1 MVLQYR
7 SDILPED
14 GVEPLAIVGL
24 AARVPGADDV
34 RQFWRNLVDGVESVA
49 SFSREEQLARG
60 AKLAEV
66 DDPGWVSRAPIIE
79 GFDQFDAGLF
89 GVTAREAEVMDPQ
102 HRLFLESCYAA
113 LQDAG
118 YDPARYAGS
127 IGVYAGTGS
136 QNYLRDNIFRNRRVS
151 GSPSSV
157 VSINTGN
164 SPNYVTTTPSY
175 RLDLRGPSLTVQTA
189 CSTSLVAF
197 HLACEAL
204 RNGECDMAL
213 AGGVNLEM
221 PHGIGYLG
229 MDGFTSPDGH
239 CRPFDA
245 GANGTVWGSGVGVT
259 LVKRLADAVA
269 DGDTIRA
276 LVLGNA
282 INNDGAQKAGF
293 TAPSVDG
300 QMAAVA
306 QAVGTAGIDPRTIT
320 YVEAHGTG
328 TAMGDPIEVAA
339 LSAVYGQH
347 TGDRGWCAIGSVKS
361 NIGHLSQPSGIVGVI
376 KTVLA
381 MEHRLI
387 PPTINYER
395 PNPAIDFA
403 DTPFHVAN
411 ALAKWD
417 TDGVPRRAGV
427 SSFGIGGTNA
437 HVILQEA
444 PEPAPVARRPVRRTR
459 SVRVSA
465 RTATALERAADQLAE
480 HLETVTDAPPG
491 HLADV
496 AHTLRVGRPE
506 YPHRIS
512 VVADDLPEAAAAL
525 RDRRRRQSGVVDGA
539 APPVA
544 FLLSG
549 QGAQYAGMGAQ
560 LYAEEPA
567 YARVLDD
574 CAELL
579 APHLGLD
586 LRDLVLGRDPGA
598 EERLTETRYTQPALF
613 AVEYALAATW
623 ELLGVRPA
631 AMIGH
636 SVGEYVAATLAGV
649 FTLPDAL
656 RVVATRGRLMQSM
669 PAGAMLAVAS
679 DESEVAALLPD
690 GVTIA
695 TVNGPG
701 ACVVAGTTA
710 AIAAFAESLPG
721 KSKVLR
727 TSHAFHSPM
736 MDPIL
741 AEFTQVV
748 AGVPLGRPRMRF
760 LSNVTGTWIT
770 DEQATDPGYWATHL
784 RQPVRF
790 GTCVATLLAEGR
802 WSLVECGPGRQLAG
816 LARMQVARAAAPAQ
830 RALTP
835 LASLP
840 GPAES
845 TGDVA
850 TLSGAMGAL
859 WVRGVPVR
867 PLPGDDGGEPGD
879 GPPAL
884 FRVPLPVH
892 PFERRRY
899 WVEPDPEQPAAA
911 LVPPGGPRRL
921 AEWFAVPTWRQA
933 APDPRTGPIGR
944 CLAFVDGPRGDALA
958 AALGDAGAD
967 VVRVRPGPAFGP
979 TPSGYQL
986 RPDVREDH
994 DALLAAVSAA
1004 GVPARIVHAW
1014 ALDGEPAG
1022 TDIAAAWAAQDRGF
1036 FGVLHLVQALA
1047 GAGLTAGEGSVGPLR
1062 LDLVASGVGDP
1073 AGGDLVRPEHATLA
1087 GLARV
1092 LPVEQPG
1099 LHVRLVDADPAA
1111 TDPAALLGELCRPAD
1126 GGPAEVTLRGAR
1138 RWVTGFEQVS
1148 LDGAAQPGVLREGGR
1163 YLITGG
1169 LGGIGITLAED
1180 LAARLRARL
1189 VLLTRSGLPARE
1201 EWDSHLAVY
1210 GSDPA
1215 DRVGRAIAAIRRM
1228 ESGGA
1233 EVLVLAGDVT
1243 DPTDLRRVRDAAEA
1257 TFGGLDGVVH
1267 AAGLPGGGV
1276 VEIKQRA
1283 EAERVLAP
1291 KLAGTLAL
1299 AQVFG
1304 DLPLDFVALCSSVT
1318 SLAGGF
1324 GQVDYC
1330 AANAALDAYARA
1342 GLGWRAPVVAQNWGG
1357 WAELGMAVETTPATL
1372 RPTGGQSV
1380 TGPVD
1385 HPVLTTRVSAGER
1398 IVVHGV
1404 VSAATHWMLDE
1415 HRIGA
1420 VPVVPGTGHLECARA
1435 AVANADP
1442 APGAGQVVELTD
1454 VAFLE
1459 PFAVPD
1465 GSVAQ
1470 YRVELSTADGTFQ
1483 IRSLAG
1489 GRARTHVRGSA
1500 GWTAAGDAP
1509 VLDLAAVIA
1518 RCRRVDDGRP
1528 EPRTGMVSFG
1538 PRWDVLREHH
1548 VGDGEELARIEAAER
1563 AAGDGQGWGLH
1574 PALLDVATAFGRG
1587 RGEGSYLP
1595 LSYGRVVVRGD
1606 LPATFYS
1613 HLRHRGTTTDDLV
1626 VADLSLVDLD
1636 GRELVAISEFVLR
1649 RVDQAAVTGD
1659 LAAPAAA
1666 TTAERTDPAPA
1677 GPSPEIRPA
1686 DGAEAFRRSLAAGL
1700 GPQVVITT
1708 RPVED
1713 ILRRT
1718 RQRATDVDP
1727 DQPDTA
1733 GAPAAAVGGPG
1744 GGLEAAI
1751 AAVWRDNLGVDDIGV
1766 DDDFFELGGNSLV
1779 AVQLI
1784 AAMRKAVG
1792 VRLPMRSLFER
1803 PTVAGLAAL
1812 VEQLRAEAP
1821 PQTPAG
1827 GPAAP
1832 QTPAAEPAATTIPR
1846 LPRG

>member
-1 MVLQYR
+1 MVLQNR
-7 SDILPED
+7 TDILPED
-14 GVEPLAIVGL
+14 GVEPLAIVGV

-34 RQFWRNLVDGVESVA
+34 RQFWRNLVDGVESVT

-66 DDPGWVSRAPIIE
+66 DDPGWVSRAPIID

-89 GVTAREAEVMDPQ
+89 GMTAREAEVMDPQ

-118 YDPARYAGS
+118 YDPARYDGA

-136 QNYLRDNIFRNRRVS
+136 QHYVWENILHNSRVS
-151 GSPSSV
+151 GSPSSM

-300 QMAAVA
+300 QIAAVA
-306 QAVGTAGIDPRTIT
+306 QAVGTAAIDPRTIT

-347 TGDRGWCAIGSVKS
+347 TGERGWCALGSVKS
-361 NIGHLSQPSGIVGVI
+361 NIGHLSQPSGIVGLI

-387 PPTINYER
+387 PPTLNYER

-403 DTPFHVAN
+403 ETPFYVAN
-411 ALAKWD
+411 ALAKWE
-417 TDGVPRRAGV
+417 TGGVPRRAGV

-444 PEPAPVARRPVRRTR
+444 PEPASAARRSPPPRRTR
-459 SVRVSA
+459 LMRVSA
-465 RTATALERAADQLAE
+465 KTATALERAVGQLAE
-480 HLETVTDAPPG
+480 HLETVTDGTPE
-491 HLADV
+491 LADV

-506 YPHRIS
+506 YPHRTS
-512 VVADDLPEAAAAL
+512 VVADDLPAAVAAL
-525 RDRRRRQSGVVDGA
+525 RDKRRRQAGVVDGA

-544 FLLSG
+544 FLFSG

-567 YARVLDD
+567 YAKVVDD

-579 APHLGLD
+579 EPQLGLD
-586 LRDLVLGRDPGA
+586 IRDLILGRDPGA
-598 EERLTETRYTQPALF
+598 EEKLTETRYTQPALF
-613 AVEYALAATW
+613 TVEYALAVTW

-636 SVGEYVAATLAGV
+636 SIGEYVAATLAGV

-656 RVVATRGRLMQSM
+656 RVVAARGRLMQSM
-669 PAGAMLAVAS
+669 PAGSMLAVAA

-701 ACVVAGTTA
+701 TCVVAGETA
-710 AIAAFAESLPG
+710 AVAAFADGLPG
-721 KSKVLR
+721 RTKKLR

-748 AGVPLGRPRMRF
+748 AAVPLGPPRTRF

-770 DEQATDPGYWATHL
+770 DEQATDPGYWAAHL
-784 RQPVRF
+784 RRPVRF
-790 GTCVATLLAEGR
+790 GACVGTLLAEGR
-802 WSLVECGPGRQLAG
+802 WSLVECGPGRQLSG
-816 LARMQVARAAAPAQ
+816 LARMQVARATAPAQ

-835 LASLP
+835 LASMP
-840 GPAES
+840 GPGES
-845 TGDVA
+845 TGDLT
-850 TLSGAMGAL
+850 TLSSSMGAL

-867 PLPGDDGGEPGD
+867 PLPSEDDGHPGD

-892 PFERRRY
+892 PFERKRY
-899 WVEPDPEQPAAA
+899 WVDPDPEQPVVPV
-911 LVPPGGPRRL
+911 VPPSGPRAL
-921 AEWFAVPTWRQA
+921 ADWFAVPTWRQA

-944 CLAFVDGPRGDALA
+944 CLVFVDGPRGDELAGALR
-958 AALGDAGAD
+958 DAGAD
-967 VVRVRPGPAFGP
+967 LVEVRPGPAFAPAPHGFR
-979 TPSGYQL
+979 L
-986 RPDVREDH
+986 RPGVREDH
-994 DALLAAVSAA
+994 DALVGALSAA
-1004 GVPARIVHAW
+1004 GVPGRIVHAW

-1022 TDIAAAWAAQDRGF
+1022 TDIAAAWAGQDRGF
-1036 FGVLHLVQALA
+1036 FSALQLVQALA
-1047 GAGLTAGEGSVGPLR
+1047 GTGLTAGEEAAEPIR
-1062 LDLVASGVGDP
+1062 LDLVTAGVGDP

-1092 LPVEQPG
+1092 LPMEQQG
-1099 LHVRLVDADPAA
+1099 LRVRLIDADPAT
-1111 TDPAALLGELCRPAD
+1111 TDPSALVAELCRPAD
-1126 GGPAEVTLRGAR
+1126 GGPAEVALRGAR

-1148 LDGAAQPGVLREGGR
+1148 LEGAAEPGVLREGGR

-1180 LAARLRARL
+1180 LAARVRARL
-1189 VLLTRSGLPARE
+1189 VLLARSGLPARE
-1201 EWDSHLAVY
+1201 EWDSYLAVH
-1210 GSDPA
+1210 GSD

-1233 EVLVLAGDVT
+1233 EVLVLAADVT
-1243 DPTDLRRVRDAAEA
+1243 DPADLRRVRDDVEAA
-1257 TFGGLDGVVH
+1257 FGGLDGIVH
-1267 AAGLPGGGV
+1267 AAGLPGGGLAEV
-1276 VEIKQRA
+1276 KERA

-1304 DLPLDFVALCSSVT
+1304 DLPMDFVALCSSIT
-1318 SLAGGF
+1318 SVAGGL

-1330 AANAALDAYARA
+1330 AANTFLDAYARA
-1342 GLGWRAPVVAQNWGG
+1342 GHGWRAPVVAQNWGG
-1357 WAELGMAVETTPATL
+1357 WAEVGMAVETTSATL
-1372 RPTGGQSV
+1372 RAAGRETV

-1385 HPVLTTRVSAGER
+1385 HPMLTTRVSGPDQ

-1404 VSAATHWMLDE
+1404 VSAASQWVLDE
-1415 HRIGA
+1415 HRIGG

-1435 AVANADP
+1435 AVASGVP

-1470 YRVELSTADGTFQ
+1470 YRVELSTEDGTFQ
-1483 IRSLAG
+1483 VRSLAA
-1489 GRARTHVRGSA
+1489 GRTRTHVRGSA

-1509 VLDLAAVIA
+1509 VLDLAAVLG
-1518 RCRRVDDGRP
+1518 RCRRIDDRR
-1528 EPRTGMVSFG
+1528 PRTGMVTFG
-1538 PRWDVLREHH
+1538 PHWDVLREHY
-1548 VGDGEELARIEAAER
+1548 VGDGEELARIETPAAS
-1563 AAGDGQGWGLH
+1563 AGDLAAWGLQ
-1574 PALLDVATAFGRG
+1574 PAMLDVATAFGRG

-1606 LPATFYS
+1606 LPGNFYS
-1613 HLRHRGTTTDDLV
+1613 HLRHRDTTTDDVV
-1626 VADLSLVDLD
+1626 VADLSLVDST

-1659 LAAPAAA
+1659 LVAPAAGPVA
-1666 TTAERTDPAPA
+1666 GRPAGPVDPAPA
-1677 GPSPEIRPA
+1677 GPSGEIRPA
-1686 DGAEAFRRSLAAGL
+1686 DGAEAFRRSLGAGL

-1718 RQRATDVDP
+1718 RQRATDADS
-1727 DQPDTA
+1727 DQPDGAT
-1733 GAPAAAVGGPG
+1733 APATGGDGSAGPG

-1784 AAMRKAVG
+1784 ASMRKAVG

-1803 PTVAGLAAL
+1803 PTIAGLAAL
-1812 VEQLRAEAP
+1812 IEQLRAEAP
-1821 PQTPAG
+1821 AE
-1827 GPAAP
+1827 
-1832 QTPAAEPAATTIPR
+1832 TPAADPAATTIPR

>member
-1 MVLQYR
+1 MVLHNL

-34 RQFWRNLVDGVESVA
+34 RQFWRNLVDGVESVT

-60 AKLAEV
+60 AKLSEV
-66 DDPGWVSRAPIIE
+66 DDPGWVSRAPVIE
-79 GFDQFDAGLF
+79 GFDRFDAGLF
-89 GVTAREAEVMDPQ
+89 GLTPREAEVMDPQ
-102 HRLFLESCYAA
+102 HRLFLEACYVA

-118 YDPARYAGS
+118 YDPARYDGS
-127 IGVYAGTGS
+127 IGVYGGTGS

-175 RLDLRGPSLTVQTA
+175 RLNLRGPSLTVQTA
-189 CSTSLVAF
+189 CSTSLVAL

-259 LVKRLADAVA
+259 LVKRLSDAIA

-276 LVLGNA
+276 LILGNA

-293 TAPSVDG
+293 TAPSVEG

-306 QAVGTAGIDPRTIT
+306 QAVGTAGIDPRTVT
-320 YVEAHGTG
+320 FLEAHGTG
-328 TAMGDPIEVAA
+328 TAVGDPIEVAA
-339 LSAVYGQH
+339 LSAVYGQG
-347 TGDRGWCAIGSVKS
+347 TSERGWCALGSVKS
-361 NIGHLSQPSGIVGVI
+361 NIGHLSQPAGIVGVI

-403 DTPFHVAN
+403 ATPFHVAS
-411 ALAKWD
+411 ALAKWE
-417 TDGVPRRAGV
+417 TDGGPRRAGV

-444 PEPAPVARRPVRRTR
+444 PESLSIARRSRPRRPQVVRL
-459 SVRVSA
+459 SA
-465 RTATALERAADQLAE
+465 RTATALDRAVDQLAE
-480 HLETVTDAPPG
+480 HLADATDD
-491 HLADV
+491 LADV

-506 YPHRIS
+506 YAHRVS
-512 VVADDLPEAAAAL
+512 VVAEDLPEAVAAL
-525 RDRRRRQSGVVDGA
+525 RDKRRRQSGVVDGA

-544 FLLSG
+544 FLFSG
-549 QGAQYAGMGAQ
+549 QGAQYAGMGAR
-560 LYAEEPA
+560 LYAEEPV
-567 YARVLDD
+567 YARVVDE
-574 CAELL
+574 CAQLL
-579 APHLGLD
+579 EPHLGLD
-586 LRDLVLGRDPGA
+586 IRDLILGRDPDA
-598 EERLTETRYTQPALF
+598 EEKLTETRYTQPALF
-613 AVEYALAATW
+613 TVEYALAATW
-623 ELLGVRPA
+623 GVLGVRPA

-636 SVGEYVAATLAGV
+636 SIGEYVAATLAGV

-656 RVVATRGRLMQSM
+656 RVVAARGRLMQSM
-669 PAGAMLAVAS
+669 PAGAMLAVAA

-701 ACVVAGTTA
+701 TCVVAGETA
-710 AIAAFAESLPG
+710 AVAAFADTLP
-721 KSKVLR
+721 SKTKKLR

-736 MDPIL
+736 MEPIL

-748 AGVPLGRPRMRF
+748 AAVPLGRPRTRF
-760 LSNVTGTWIT
+760 LSNVTGAWIT

-790 GTCVATLLAEGR
+790 GACVATLLAEGT

-816 LARMQVARAAAPAQ
+816 LARMQVGRAAVDHSGSARSTPRRDPERSTAQ
-830 RALTP
+830 RALAP

-840 GPAES
+840 GPGES
-845 TGDVA
+845 TDDLA
-850 TLSGAMGAL
+850 TLSGALSAL
-859 WVRGVPVR
+859 WVRGTPVR
-867 PLPGDDGGEPGD
+867 TLPGADDDGV
-879 GPPAL
+879 PPL
-884 FRVPLPVH
+884 SRVPLPVY
-892 PFERRRY
+892 PFERTRH
-899 WVEPDPEQPAAA
+899 WVDPDPDQPTMAA
-911 LVPPGGPRRL
+911 VPPSGPREL
-921 AEWFAVPTWRQA
+921 ADWFAVPTWRQA
-933 APDPRTGPIGR
+933 PPDPRTAPVGR

-958 AALGDAGAD
+958 AALRAAGAD
-967 VVRVRPGPAFGP
+967 LVEVRPGPHFGP
-979 TPSGYQL
+979 TPHGFQL
-986 RPDVREDH
+986 RPGVREDH
-994 DALLAAVSAA
+994 DALVEALAPT
-1004 GVPARIVHAW
+1004 GVPGRIVHAW

-1022 TDIAAAWAAQDRGF
+1022 IDVAAAWAAQDRGF
-1036 FGVLHLVQALA
+1036 FSALHLAQALA
-1047 GAGLTAGEGSVGPLR
+1047 AAGLTAGGDAAEPVW
-1062 LDLVASGVGDP
+1062 LDLVTSGVGDP
-1073 AGGDLVRPEHATLA
+1073 VGGDLRRPEHATLA

-1099 LHVRLVDADPAA
+1099 LRVRLIDADPAA
-1111 TDPAALLGELCRPAD
+1111 TGAATLVAELRRPAD
-1126 GGPAEVTLRGAR
+1126 DGPTEVALRGAR
-1138 RWVTGFEQVS
+1138 RWVSGFEPVR
-1148 LDGAAQPGVLREGGR
+1148 LDGAAETAALAEGGR

-1180 LAARLRARL
+1180 FATRVRARL
-1189 VLLTRSGLPARE
+1189 VLVARSGLPPRE
-1201 EWDSHLAVY
+1201 EWDSHLAVH
-1210 GSDPA
+1210 GSAPT
-1215 DRVGRAIAAIRRM
+1215 DRVGRAIAAIRRL
-1228 ESGGA
+1228 ESAGA
-1233 EVLVLAGDVT
+1233 EVLVLAADVT
-1243 DPTDLRRVRDAAEA
+1243 DPADLRRVRAEA
-1257 TFGGLDGVVH
+1257 EAAFGGLDGIVH

-1276 VEIKQRA
+1276 AELKERA

-1304 DLPLDFVALCSSVT
+1304 DLPLDFVVLCSSVT
-1318 SLAGGF
+1318 AVAGGF

-1330 AANAALDAYARA
+1330 AANAFLDAHARA
-1342 GLGWRAPVVAQNWGG
+1342 GQGWRAPVLSQNWGG
-1357 WAELGMAVETTPATL
+1357 WAEVGMAAETTSATL
-1372 RPTGGQSV
+1372 RPAARDTA
-1380 TGPVD
+1380 PVD
-1385 HPVLTTRVSAGER
+1385 HPLLTTRVGGPDGA
-1398 IVVHGV
+1398 VVHGV
-1404 VSAATHWMLDE
+1404 VSSATHWLLDE
-1415 HRIGA
+1415 HRIAG

-1435 AVANADP
+1435 AVVHAVP
-1442 APGAGQVVELTD
+1442 APDAGQVVELTD

-1459 PFAVPD
+1459 PFAVPE

-1470 YRVELSTADGTFQ
+1470 YRVELSTEDGTFE
-1483 IRSLAG
+1483 IHSLSG
-1489 GRARTHVRGSA
+1489 GRTRTHVRGSA
-1500 GWTAAGDAP
+1500 GWTAVGDAP
-1509 VLDLAAVIA
+1509 VLDLAAVLA
-1518 RCRRVDDGRP
+1518 RCRRIDDGEGSGP
-1528 EPRTGMVSFG
+1528 PRTGMVSFG

-1548 VGDGEELARIEAAER
+1548 VGEGEELARIEAPPV
-1563 AAGDGQGWGLH
+1563 AAGDLAAWGLH
-1574 PALLDVATAFGRG
+1574 PAMLDVATAFGRA
-1587 RGEGSYLP
+1587 RGAGNYLP

-1613 HLRHRGTTTDDLV
+1613 HLRHRDTASGDVV
-1626 VADLSLVDLD
+1626 VADLSLVDPD

-1649 RVDQAAVTGD
+1649 RVDRAAVTGD
-1659 LAAPAAA
+1659 LAAAEPAAGPVA
-1666 TTAERTDPAPA
+1666 LPSAGPA
-1677 GPSPEIRPA
+1677 GEISPA
-1686 DGAEAFRRSLAAGL
+1686 AGAEAFRRSLAAGL

-1708 RPVED
+1708 RSVD
-1713 ILRRT
+1713 DVLART
-1718 RQRATDVDP
+1718 RRQVADSGP
-1727 DQPDTA
+1727 EP
-1733 GAPAAAVGGPG
+1733 APAASTAAGGANLPA
-1744 GGLEAAI
+1744 GGLAAVI

-1792 VRLPMRSLFER
+1792 VQLPMRSLFER
-1803 PTVAGLAAL
+1803 PTIAELAAL
-1812 VEQLRAEAP
+1812 IEQMRAEE
-1821 PQTPAG
+1821 PAEPTAAD
-1827 GPAAP
+1827 PAAP
-1832 QTPAAEPAATTIPR
+1832 TIPR
-1846 LPRG
+1846 LPRR